1 VPARGRPPLLGL
13 LRGAS
18 GFAAVVQT
26 GVATAAIL
34 MLNVITGILSARCL
48 GPQGRGELAVLLIC
62 PQLLCFL
69 FSLGLPAAV
78 VVFAKKRPRE
88 ESALMGAALLLS
100 IIAAAGAVVAGLLL
114 VPKLTEQYSA
124 EIASQARVLLVFVFL
139 GVIQSVPW
147 SGLQIRERFGI
158 NNLARCLQTAVV
170 LAALSLLALTHTFQ
184 PWSGALGY
192 LLPSFPYF
200 LWSVFWLFR
209 EFRPSLA
216 SLRVHSRELLSFGI
230 RAHVVDTGNTLF
242 QWLDKLILV
251 GLLTPGMLG
260 IYVVVFN
267 LSRLLTTLGNSVIPV
282 LLPKAA
288 GKPVEEMLD
297 ATSRALA
304 TTALLN
310 VAGVA
315 CFVLI
320 GKWGLE
326 LLYGQQFEAGYLTL
340 VILSA
345 EAALASAASILQQP
359 YLMVGR
365 PGTLAAFHLASLSV
379 GGILMFALTGRFG
392 TEGAACG
399 LLAATSLRVAFTYT
413 GFGWALR
420 VRPPRM
426 IPNRQD
432 WEGLLLR
439 VRPREG

>member
-1 VPARGRPPLLGL
+1 LPFAGL
-13 LRGAS
+13 LRGGS
-18 GFAAVVQT
+18 GFTAVVQT

-34 MLNVITGILSARCL
+34 VLNVFTGILSARCL
-48 GPQGRGELAVLLIC
+48 GPQGRGELSVLLIC

-78 VVFAKKRPRE
+78 VVFAKRRPSE
-88 ESALMGAALLLS
+88 ESSLLGTALLLS
-100 IIAAAGAVVAGLLL
+100 SMAGVAAVAAGLLL
-114 VPKLTEQYSA
+114 IPRLTEQYSA
-124 EIASQARVLLVFVFL
+124 EIASQARLLLVFVFL

-147 SGLQIRERFGI
+147 SGLQLRERFGI
-158 NNLARCLQTAVV
+158 NNLTRCLQTALV
-170 LAALSLLALTHTFQ
+170 LVSLSLLALVHAFR
-184 PWSGALGY
+184 PWSGALAY
-192 LLPSFPYF
+192 LVPSLLYF
-200 LWSVFWLFR
+200 LWSVSWLFR

-216 SLRVHSRELLSFGI
+216 GFRVLSRELLSFGI

-251 GLLTPGMLG
+251 GLLTPAMLG

-288 GKPVEEMLD
+288 DKPVEEMLD
-297 ATSRALA
+297 VTSRALA

-310 VAGVA
+310 AAGVA
-315 CFVLI
+315 CFVLF

-345 EAALASAASILQQP
+345 EGALASAASILQQP

-365 PGTLAAFHLASLSV
+365 PGTLAAFHVASLSV
-379 GGILMFALTGRFG
+379 GGILMYLLTGRFG

-413 GFGWALR
+413 GFSWSLR
-420 VRPPRM
+420 IKPPRM

-439 VRPREG
+439 VRLREG